1 LWESVKL
8 NIENK
13 GGFRSLLMFLVLGA
27 LNFGSVPNLTSEDVN
42 ALVDFYRGFEP
53 NLGQLGDFDGN
64 KVRDVIFFTRDK
76 DLGVFITDKGASYV
90 IYRVEGDVS
99 GEKGVKGERAVD
111 NQSDVKLRYARVD
124 VELEG
129 GSISGREVEYE
140 DEIPGY
146 TNYYLAH
153 CPEGVLNVKSYR
165 RVRIKGVYP
174 GIDWVWKYEGGR
186 LHHEFEVE
194 PGANVGSI
202 KLRVKWG
209 DVEVRDGGK
218 RVVLRTPI
226 GDIEDGEVVGYEV
239 RSGSK
244 VKVSYV
250 INGDGSIS
258 FRVEGYRGRDKLVI
272 DPPLGLLWATYY
284 GGGDD
289 DYGYSI
295 VTDPSGNVFVTG
307 WTESTDFPTYYLG
320 DAYYQGTGGGSY
332 TDAFILKF
340 SNSGVRLWATYYGGS
355 SYDYGYSIVTD
366 SSGNVFVTGSTS
378 STGFPTYN
386 PGGGAY
392 YQGTRAD
399 SVDAFI
405 LKFSN
410 SGVRLWATYYGGS
423 DWDRGYSIVTD
434 PSGNVFVTG
443 YTYSTNFPTYNPGDG
458 AYYDATGGGSSYDV
472 FILKFSNSGVRLWAT
487 YYGGSAT
494 DYGSSIVTDPSGN
507 VFVTGSTSS
516 TDFPTYNPGG
526 GAYYEGTY
534 GGYSDVFILKFS
546 NSGVRLWAT
555 YYGGTGVDTA
565 YSIVTDP
572 SGNVFITGYTRSTNF
587 PTYNPGGDAY
597 YQRTNAGY
605 SDAFILMF
613 SNSGVRLWATYYGG
627 SSSSDY
633 GYSIVTD
640 PSGNVFVTG
649 STSSTDFPTY
659 NPGVGA
665 YYQRTRAG
673 YSDAF
678 VLKFET
684 ALDTTPP
691 TTPTLVSPSNGSY
704 LKSSSVTFMWLR
716 SQDPAPGYG
725 LSHYVLSYSIYPD
738 FSISDSVITQDT
750 FVTRNLPDTTYYW
763 RVRAVDG
770 AGNSSPWSEV
780 WQFTIDTRAPD
791 APTLVYP
798 INGVYVGGPDVV
810 LKWSKVTKVG
820 SGEGTKGSPVRY
832 VVQVDTVSS
841 FASPI
846 RVDTVEVESLRV
858 TLFDR
863 YPFYWRVKAYDLA
876 GNEGSYSSVGV
887 FGRDLTPPTAP
898 VLISPT
904 NNSNTSNPV
913 VTLRWRSSTDP
924 NPGSGLSH
932 YVLSYSI
939 YSDFRVS
946 DSVVTQDT
954 FVTRNLPDT
963 TYYWRVRAVDGVG
976 YSSSWSEGWR
986 FTVDTHAP
994 DAPTLVY
1001 PINGGYVGSPDV
1013 VLKWSKVTKV
1023 GSGEGSG
1030 TKGTPVRYV
1039 VQVDTVSSFSS
1050 PIRVYTVE
1058 AESLMVTLFERYLFY
1073 WRVKAYDLAGN
1084 EGSYSD
1090 IGIFGVDLTPPT
1102 ISNTTVWKDTTYAGP
1117 FEVKVRV
1124 LDNMSGID
1132 SVLLYYKR
1140 NEDGNWISR
1149 KMRYSNGW
1157 YVDTIPA
1164 VTMVGDTVRYYIEA
1178 YDRSIPSNIGRDPIN
1193 APQSYYSFIANL
1205 MSGIVEGRPKEFG
1218 LRLKSNLGGNGVVF
1232 EVRIPDG
1239 GEVSL
1244 RIYEATGR
1252 LVDEP
1257 MSGIKRGGYYEV
1269 MWTGREGI
1277 YFYVL
1282 ESKWGKRI
1290 GRFVITRRK

>member
-1 LWESVKL
+1 M
-8 NIENK
+8 
-13 GGFRSLLMFLVLGA
+13 SLLMFLVLGA

-366 SSGNVFVTGSTS
+366 SSGNVFVTGSTSSTGFPTYNPGGGAYYQGTSGGGRDAFILKFSNSGVRLWATYYGGSGSEVGYSIATDPSGNVFVTGYTS

-858 TLFDR
+858 TLF
-863 YPFYWRVKAYDLA
+863 
-876 GNEGSYSSVGV
+876 
-887 FGRDLTPPTAP
+887 
-898 VLISPT
+898 
-904 NNSNTSNPV
+904 
-913 VTLRWRSSTDP
+913 
-924 NPGSGLSH
+924 
-932 YVLSYSI
+932 
-939 YSDFRVS
+939 
-946 DSVVTQDT
+946 
-954 FVTRNLPDT
+954 
-963 TYYWRVRAVDGVG
+963 
-976 YSSSWSEGWR
+976 
-986 FTVDTHAP
+986 
-994 DAPTLVY
+994 
-1001 PINGGYVGSPDV
+1001 
-1013 VLKWSKVTKV
+1013 
-1023 GSGEGSG
+1023 
-1030 TKGTPVRYV
+1030 
-1039 VQVDTVSSFSS
+1039 
-1050 PIRVYTVE
+1050 
-1058 AESLMVTLFERYLFY
+1058 ERYLFY